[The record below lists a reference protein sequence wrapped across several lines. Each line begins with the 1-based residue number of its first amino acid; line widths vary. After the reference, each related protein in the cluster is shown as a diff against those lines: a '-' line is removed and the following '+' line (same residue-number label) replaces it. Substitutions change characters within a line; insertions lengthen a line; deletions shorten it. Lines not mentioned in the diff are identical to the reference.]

1 MTGKKE
7 KTISG
12 AMYSAPNLEHNLR
25 THIPP
30 NSVEERRHLNWVYTN
45 DTEITLQQVYEKLFA
60 KPYKEWRDRE
70 IKKGR
75 GKRFPPT
82 YYEKIEKDKQK
93 HLCYEIIW
101 QIGDMRDTGFVYTP
115 DDANRAQDLLDEFAK
130 YLLELPE
137 VCVVTQKELD
147 DPSWKPP
154 FDAGLIVHHMVYHGD
169 ENSPHIHMTYIPYTT
184 NSSKGAPIQN
194 AFAQTFKDLG
204 YPTTMRQA
212 VTETGDLVWQ
222 KDEDGNLK
230 PQMKRDRYGGADW
243 VETQK
248 AVLQDM
254 MLKAFGW
261 ERFYKGSNP
270 RGNLLLSDYRRE
282 KAAEMAK
289 EEERK
294 LENIKDKVA
303 TGQATIQAQAEQM
316 EAMLESLD
324 KGAEVERQLSIRIT
338 DKNSELD
345 DVLRNLADKSTELDE
360 VKQDLTDKKSEVRV
374 QEQKLTLIK
383 KDADEAIQKAKF
395 AEELIDYF
403 RNINSGDR
411 EKAYFEKMLDLKYEN
426 ECFKQENQE
435 LKAEN
440 WSLRAKLEKAYD
452 FMRQFTINGM
462 NMLEHFLRSIGE
474 WVQQKVAGMSR

>member
-1 MTGKKE
+1 
-7 KTISG
+7 
-12 AMYSAPNLEHNLR
+12 
-25 THIPP
+25 
-30 NSVEERRHLNWVYTN
+30 
-45 DTEITLQQVYEKLFA
+45 
-60 KPYKEWRDRE
+60 
-70 IKKGR
+70 
-75 GKRFPPT
+75 
-82 YYEKIEKDKQK
+82 
-93 HLCYEIIW
+93 
-101 QIGDMRDTGFVYTP
+101 MRDTGFIYTP
-115 DDANRAQDLLDEFAK
+115 DDAHRAQDLLDEFAK

-154 FDAGLIVHHMVYHGD
+154 FEAGLIVHHMVYHGD

-204 YPTTMRQA
+204 FPTTMRQA

-243 VETQK
+243 VEPQK

-254 MLKAFGW
+254 MLREFGW

-270 RGNLLLSDYRRE
+270 RGNLLLSGYRRE

-294 LENIKDKVA
+294 LEDIKDKVV
-303 TGQATIQAQAEQM
+303 TRQATIQAHAEQLEVM
-316 EAMLESLD
+316 PESLD
-324 KGAEVERQLSIRIT
+324 KGAEAERQLTVRIT

-345 DVLRNLADKSTELDE
+345 DVLWNLADKSTELDE
-360 VKQDLTDKKSEVRV
+360 VKQDMTDKKSEVRE
-374 QEQKLTLIK
+374 QEQKQKQKLTIIRE
-383 KDADEAIQKAKF
+383 DADEMIQKAKF

-403 RNINSGDR
+403 RNTNSGER
-411 EKAYFEKMLDLKYEN
+411 EKVYFEKMMDLRYEN
-426 ECFKQENQE
+426 ECLKRQNEE
-435 LKAEN
+435 LKTEN
-440 WSLRAKLEKAYD
+440 RSLRVKLEKAYD
-452 FMRQFTINGM
+452 FM
-462 NMLEHFLRSIGE
+462 
-474 WVQQKVAGMSR
+474 K

>member
-30 NSVEERRHLNWVYTN
+30 NSVEERRHLNWVYTK
-45 DTEITLQQVYEKLFA
+45 DSEITLPQVYEKLFA

-82 YYEKIEKDKQK
+82 YYEKIEQDKQK

-101 QIGDMRDTGFVYTP
+101 QIGDMRDTGFIYTP
-115 DDANRAQDLLDEFAK
+115 DDAHRAQDLLDEFAK

-154 FDAGLIVHHMVYHGD
+154 FEAGLIFHHMVYHGD

-204 YPTTMRQA
+204 FPTTMRQA
-212 VTETGDLVWQ
+212 GTETGDLVWQ

-230 PQMKRDRYGGADW
+230 PQMKRDRYGGVDW
-243 VETQK
+243 VG
-248 AVLQDM
+248 
-254 MLKAFGW
+254 AF
-261 ERFYKGSNP
+261 
-270 RGNLLLSDYRRE
+270 L
-282 KAAEMAK
+282 
-289 EEERK
+289 
-294 LENIKDKVA
+294 
-303 TGQATIQAQAEQM
+303 
-316 EAMLESLD
+316 
-324 KGAEVERQLSIRIT
+324 
-338 DKNSELD
+338 
-345 DVLRNLADKSTELDE
+345 
-360 VKQDLTDKKSEVRV
+360 
-374 QEQKLTLIK
+374 
-383 KDADEAIQKAKF
+383 
-395 AEELIDYF
+395 
-403 RNINSGDR
+403 
-411 EKAYFEKMLDLKYEN
+411 
-426 ECFKQENQE
+426 
-435 LKAEN
+435 
-440 WSLRAKLEKAYD
+440 
-452 FMRQFTINGM
+452 
-462 NMLEHFLRSIGE
+462 
-474 WVQQKVAGMSR
+474 

>member
-1 MTGKKE
+1 MTGRKE

-30 NSVEERRHLNWVYTN
+30 NSVEERRHLNMVYT
-45 DTEITLQQVYEKLFA
+45 DDWGITLQQVYEKLFA
-60 KPYKEWRDRE
+60 EHYRVWRERE

-82 YYEKIEKDKQK
+82 YYEKIEQDKQK

-115 DDANRAQDLLDEFAK
+115 EDANRAQDLLDEFAK

-137 VCVVTQKELD
+137 VCVVTEKELN
-147 DPSWKPP
+147 DPNWKPP
-154 FDAGLIVHHMVYHGD
+154 FEAGLIVHHMVYHGD

-184 NSSKGAPIQN
+184 NSSKGAPVQN

-204 YPTTMRQA
+204 YPTTMKQA
-212 VTETGDLVWQ
+212 VTESGDLVWQ
-222 KDEDGNLK
+222 KDEDGRLK

-248 AVLQDM
+248 VVLQEM
-254 MLKAFGW
+254 MLKEFGW

-270 RGNLLLSDYRRE
+270 RGNLTLSDYRRE

-294 LENIKDKVA
+294 LEDIKDKVTA
-303 TGQATIQAQAEQM
+303 GQATIQAQTEQM
-316 EAMLESLD
+316 EAMQESLE
-324 KGAEVERQLSIRIT
+324 KGVKAEQMLNTRIT
-338 DKNSELD
+338 NRKAEL
-345 DVLRNLADKSTELDE
+345 EE
-360 VKQDLTDKKSEVRV
+360 VTQDLTDKKNEVKE
-374 QEQKLTLIK
+374 QTQKLQNLQE
-383 KDADEAIQKAKF
+383 DADEAIKKAALAKEVVDLF
-395 AEELIDYF
+395 KNTSASE
-403 RNINSGDR
+403 R
-411 EKAYFEKMLDLKYEN
+411 EKEYFEKIVDLTYEN
-426 ECFKQENQE
+426 SNLKAENQE
-435 LKAEN
+435 LKREN
-440 WSLRAKLEKAYD
+440 SRLREKLQQAYD
-452 FMRQFTINGM
+452 FMRQFTIGGM
-462 NMLEHFLRSIGE
+462 NMLEKFLRSIGE

>member
-7 KTISG
+7 KNISG

-30 NSVEERRHLNWVYTN
+30 NSVEERRHLNWVYTK
-45 DTEITLQQVYEKLFA
+45 DSDITLQQAYEKLFA
-60 KPYKEWRDRE
+60 KPYKEWRGRE

-82 YYEKIEKDKQK
+82 YYEKIEQDKQK

-101 QIGDMRDTGFVYTP
+101 QIGDMRDTGFIYTP
-115 DDANRAQDLLDEFAK
+115 DDAHRAQDLLDEFAE

-147 DPSWKPP
+147 DPNWKPP
-154 FDAGLIVHHMVYHGD
+154 FEAGLIVHHMVYHGD

-204 YPTTMRQA
+204 FPTTMRQA
-212 VTETGDLVWQ
+212 GTETGDLVWQ

-243 VETQK
+243 VENQK
-248 AVLQDM
+248 AILQDM
-254 MLKAFGW
+254 MLKEFGW
-261 ERFYKGSNP
+261 ERFYKDSNP

-294 LENIKDKVA
+294 LEDIKDKVA
-303 TGQATIQAQAEQM
+303 TGHAAIQAQAEQL
-316 EAMLESLD
+316 EVMLESLD
-324 KGAEVERQLSIRIT
+324 KGAEAEKQLSVRIT
-338 DKNSELD
+338 DKNAELD

-360 VKQDLTDKKSEVRV
+360 VKQDLTDKKSEVRE
-374 QEQKLTLIK
+374 QEQKLTIIRE
-383 KDADEAIQKAKF
+383 DADEMIQKAKF

-403 RNINSGDR
+403 RNTNSGDR

-426 ECFKQENQE
+426 ECLKRQNEE
-435 LKAEN
+435 LKTEN
-440 WSLRAKLEKAYD
+440 RSLRAKLEKAYD
-452 FMRQFTINGM
+452 FIRQFTINGM

-474 WVQQKVAGMSR
+474 WV